1 MKKRTYILDV
11 SIAQVIK
18 LITAIGNNNIIILLE
33 FNSVINSVAGQGG
46 RPATNCS
53 LHDDIIR
60 QEDYIAKDSESE

>member
-18 LITAIGNNNIIILLE
+18 LITAMGNNNIIILLE
-33 FNSVINSVAGQGG
+33 FNSVNSVAGQGG